1 MCYIRTPHTF
11 PAIHDRVPP
20 RSLLFD
26 GTSPPHTR
34 TASLAVYSTIVRPVD
49 LSRPSIYGSATRTR
63 ALFFLLFLIDIT
75 PARLRNK
82 LRDVDVLYY
91 IIIFRYTLYTR
102 TYNNSCLFILFL
114 FFYIIVRVVSRR
126 FFAYLYAPHELTQ
139 TVLLLLFLFVKT
151 LADILST
158 SRKRQ

>member
-63 ALFFLLFLIDIT
+63 VLFFFFFLIDIT

-91 IIIFRYTLYTR
+91 IIIFRYTHVR
-102 TYNNSCLFILFL
+102 TTIAMPFYFIFL
-114 FFYIIVRVVSRR
+114 FFYIIVHVVSRR
-126 FFAYLYAPHELTQ
+126 FFAYLRAPRTNAKGLIIIS
-139 TVLLLLFLFVKT
+139 FC
-151 LADILST
+151 
-158 SRKRQ
+158 